1 MIPCAYALMHRRR
14 TKDYEKVFLALKQE
28 GLKHGLNLQPKQIM
42 TDFELAAI
50 KAFKNSFIG
59 IKSKGCLFHFGQSLM
74 KHLANIG
81 LKKRYEDN
89 EDLKKWLNRLFS
101 LALCPLQDVDDQWK
115 KILEAK
121 PSVPRIDEFQKY

>member
-1 MIPCAYALMHRRR
+1 MHRRR
-14 TKDYEKVFLALKQE
+14 TKDYEKVLLALKQE
-28 GLKHGLNLQPKQIM
+28 GLKHGLYLQPKQIM

-59 IKSKGCLFHFGQSLM
+59 IKSLFHFGQSLM

-101 LALCPLQDVDDQWK
+101 LALCPLQDVDDQWE